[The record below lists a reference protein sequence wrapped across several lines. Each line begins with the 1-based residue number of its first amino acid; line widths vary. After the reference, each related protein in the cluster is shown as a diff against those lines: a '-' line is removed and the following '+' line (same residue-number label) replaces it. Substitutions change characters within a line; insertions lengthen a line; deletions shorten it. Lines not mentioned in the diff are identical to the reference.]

1 MKTLA
6 IFTSGILLVSSVAGA
21 IAHGGATGIVKERMV
36 AMGAMGKVMKSLSGM
51 MLGDSEYDAE
61 AVRKGAAVL
70 QSHAGESLTNLFPE
84 GSINGPSEATP
95 EIWSNWQEFERLSMG
110 LELYAAA
117 LGRAADKGLAHS
129 TSGSGMMGQMTMGNS
144 GMTGQSMMGDNAMTH
159 DPEVL
164 AQMPVEGLFKMTAQ
178 TCSSCHTKFR
188 VEK

>member
-70 QSHAGESLTNLFPE
+70 QSHAGESLTSLFPE